1 MAKHVVVDGSN
12 LATEGRTAPSLKQL
26 NEAVLSFM
34 TEYPDTKV
42 TVVVDASFGHRI
54 DKKEVA
60 EFNSAIDNNELV
72 SPPAGAVGRGDGFVL
87 TIAEKV
93 GASVLSNDSYQEF
106 HHQYKWLFEPGR
118 LIGGK
123 PVPLVGWVFIE
134 RLPVRVS
141 ANRTS
146 AGVVRK
152 NASTK
157 IKKASREAQRP
168 MPIPKSPPP
177 GARVPAKMKLPT
189 STVKAAV
196 SAKPPVSKQSISKQV
211 VVKNGVLKQATPK
224 LHSAKQQVPKQQV
237 SKQPVPKQQAP
248 KPQIPKQG
256 DKTSAI
262 NELVP
267 FLNFVEHHP
276 VGSKVKG
283 VVDTYSAHGVYVRIG
298 DIRGYLPMQLMA
310 NPVPRSAREHVKLG
324 QQVSLVVASFTPSRR
339 SIEVSIAGVVPSTKR
354 AAQSVV
360 SNSSAK
366 KSKRRTVVVPSR
378 KVPTRKK

>member
-26 NEAVLSFM
+26 NEAVLAFM
-34 TEYPDTKV
+34 TEYPDIKV

-106 HHQYKWLFEPGR
+106 HHQYKWLFDPGR

-123 PVPLVGWVFIE
+123 PVPHVGWVFIE

-141 ANRTS
+141 ANRES
-146 AGVVRK
+146 AGIGRK
-152 NASTK
+152 NAAIK

-168 MPIPKSPPP
+168 MPIPKAPPP
-177 GARVPAKMKLPT
+177 GARVAAKL
-189 STVKAAV
+189 
-196 SAKPPVSKQSISKQV
+196 KPPAPAIKLAATARHSVSKQLVSKHAVAKQATS
-211 VVKNGVLKQATPK
+211 KQATPK
-224 LHSAKQQVPKQQV
+224 LHLVKQQA
-237 SKQPVPKQQAP
+237 PKQQAP
-248 KPQIPKQG
+248 KSPTPKQG
-256 DKTSAI
+256 VKTSAI
-262 NELVP
+262 NELAP

-298 DIRGYLPMQLMA
+298 DIRGYLPLQLMA
-310 NPVPRSAREHVKLG
+310 NPTPRSAREHVKLG

-339 SIEVSIAGVVPSTKR
+339 SIEVGIVGVTPSTTR
-354 AAQSVV
+354 AQTLV
-360 SNSSAK
+360 SNTLAK
-366 KSKRRTVVVPSR
+366 KPKKRSAVMSNRR
-378 KVPTRKK
+378 APTRKK

>member
-12 LATEGRTAPSLKQL
+12 LATEGRTIPSLKQL
-26 NEAVLSFM
+26 NEAVLAFM
-34 TEYPDTKV
+34 TEFPDTKV

-60 EFNSAIDNNELV
+60 EFNGAIDNNELV

-106 HHQYKWLFEPGR
+106 HQQYKWLFDPGR

-123 PVPLVGWVFIE
+123 PVPHVGWVFIE

-141 ANRTS
+141 ASRDGAS
-146 AGVVRK
+146 VGRK
-152 NASTK
+152 SSVTR

-177 GARVPAKMKLPT
+177 GARVAVKTKS
-189 STVKAAV
+189 STPVVKVTA
-196 SAKPPVSKQSISKQV
+196 SAKHPVSKPLLSRHVATKHVSA
-211 VVKNGVLKQATPK
+211 KQATPK
-224 LHSAKQQVPKQQV
+224 PQSAKQHGTK
-237 SKQPVPKQQAP
+237 PVV
-248 KPQIPKQG
+248 
-256 DKTSAI
+256 KTSAI
-262 NELVP
+262 NELAP
-267 FLNFVEHHP
+267 FLEFVEHHP

-298 DIRGYLPMQLMA
+298 DIRGYLPLQLMA
-310 NPVPRSAREHVKLG
+310 SPAPRSAREHVKLG

-339 SIEVSIAGVVPSTKR
+339 SIEVSIVGVAPSTTR
-354 AAQSVV
+354 NAPSSA
-360 SNSSAK
+360 NSTLAK
-366 KSKRRTVVVPSR
+366 KSKKRVIVTPSR
-378 KVPTRKK
+378 KASRRKK